1 MKLLFWLF
9 RLIFGVSLILYGCKG
24 LTEVN
29 TVKEIGLSH
38 LNIIA
43 SKVPFDV
50 QIVKDYGFVLVQF
63 ANLAMIY
70 GGLLAMFGF
79 CTAKYFTLFAVIIE
93 GLFVASARVRFDE
106 FGYTTGL
113 VYLAFGGLVM
123 ST

>member
-1 MKLLFWLF
+1 MKVLFWLF

-29 TVKEIGLSH
+29 TVKEIGFSH
-38 LNIIA
+38 LDIIE
-43 SKVPFDV
+43 SKIPFNL
-50 QIVKDYGFVLVQF
+50 QIVKDYGFKLVQI

-70 GGLLAMFGF
+70 GGLLTMFGF

-93 GLFVASARVRFDE
+93 GLFVASARVRSDE
-106 FGYTTGL
+106 FGYTSGL
-113 VYLAFGGLVM
+113 VYLAFAGLVM

>member
-9 RLIFGVSLILYGCKG
+9 RLIFGISLILYGCKG

-29 TVKEIGLSH
+29 TVKEIGFSH
-38 LNIIA
+38 LSLIENKLPFNPQIIR
-43 SKVPFDV
+43 
-50 QIVKDYGFVLVQF
+50 DYGFVLVQV

-70 GGLLAMFGF
+70 GGLLTMFGF

-93 GLFVASARVRFDE
+93 GLFVASARVRSDE